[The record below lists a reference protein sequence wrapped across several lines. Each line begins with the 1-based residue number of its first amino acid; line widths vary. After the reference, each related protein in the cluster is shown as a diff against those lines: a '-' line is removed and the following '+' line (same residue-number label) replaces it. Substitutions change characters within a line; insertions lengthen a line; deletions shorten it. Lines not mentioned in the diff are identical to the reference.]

1 MKQNCVDF
9 SNVFLVSTW
18 QPRTGTT
25 NRCMG
30 RRWLGSTAVP
40 QPPPPE
46 PRPPKERPRLDPVA
60 VFHSLPAG
68 RICSDCS
75 GQIFGESK
83 TWQSATICG
92 HCHTDRLTT
101 IPATVRD
108 YIAAIYSRGCEFCG
122 TKVGRFHLDHI
133 NMFSKTGGVIQ
144 MMESGSPLADL
155 VAEVAKCQLLCVAC
169 HEIVSAFEESYG
181 FFTKKA
187 ILNQMIRRCGAA
199 DPRVCKKRATFSAE
213 YSEVLWTIYPLIRS
227 VVSER
232 RRVGCS

>member
-1 MKQNCVDF
+1 
-9 SNVFLVSTW
+9 
-18 QPRTGTT
+18 
-25 NRCMG
+25 MG
-30 RRWLGSTAVP
+30 RRWLGSTAAP

-46 PRPPKERPRLDPVA
+46 PLPRSSNRPPKEHPRLDPIA
-60 VFHSLPAG
+60 IFNSLPAG

-92 HCHTDRLTT
+92 HCHADRLTT
-101 IPATVRD
+101 IPAATRD
-108 YIAAIYSRGCEFCG
+108 YIATVYSRGCEFCG

-155 VAEVAKCQLLCVAC
+155 VAEVAKCQLLCVPC

-187 ILNQMIRRCGAA
+187 ALNHWIRLSGAD
-199 DPRVCKKRATFSAE
+199 DPKVCKKRATFSAE
-213 YSEVLWTIYPLIRS
+213 YSEVLCIIYPLIRS

-232 RRVGCS
+232 RRLETV